1 MHPGVY
7 RIGSNLFGAV
17 CVTSSNIIMRSN
29 IKDNWIKYSIYSA
42 AIIGYILFL
51 RIDFHKGYFKHDIEL
66 YQSSIN
72 DKKDIFAMIYIAIFI
87 GIIMLLKPRR
97 WRKKLVFIKENII
110 VILFYGSL
118 LGFFLLLGITDLVT
132 DLSLVINKQKVKG
145 EMIRTI
151 EIGHFDYD
159 DEELIL
165 LDREYERLKMSAET
179 YNGLPDTTKI
189 ELRLKKG
196 LFQIPFDP
204 IPND

>member
-1 MHPGVY
+1 
-7 RIGSNLFGAV
+7 
-17 CVTSSNIIMRSN
+17 
-29 IKDNWIKYSIYSA
+29 
-42 AIIGYILFL
+42 
-51 RIDFHKGYFKHDIEL
+51 
-66 YQSSIN
+66 
-72 DKKDIFAMIYIAIFI
+72 MIYIAIFI

-118 LGFFLLLGITDLVT
+118 FGFFLLLGITDLVT